1 MHKGSIAE
9 RILTA
14 KLSRIDSEG
23 SSVVYPTKISVET
36 RRIDPLFQGPYEDD
50 ILGILSGRK
59 PLPDYPYVI
68 DWSVNWDIKVA
79 PAKVEDGDL
88 ALEFPDRTFYMDY
101 TRADS
106 VTESLAPVPKTVVN
120 VSQSRSWYLWISMS
134 LFAIVFL
141 LLAKTKLS
149 KKRV

>member
-1 MHKGSIAE
+1 M
-9 RILTA
+9 
-14 KLSRIDSEG
+14 
-23 SSVVYPTKISVET
+23 ET

-79 PAKVEDGDL
+79 AAKVDDRDL

-101 TRADS
+101 TRADRADG
-106 VTESLAPVPKTVVN
+106 VTESLAPVPKTVVSI
-120 VSQSRSWYLWISMS
+120 SQSRSWYLWISMS
-134 LFAIVFL
+134 LFLIVFL
-141 LLAKTKLS
+141 LLAKRKLS